1 MQRHERHSRSLE
13 NAGRYRLGVIVS
25 VSVGIGIGPVLL
37 NRSHASRVAA

>member
-13 NAGRYRLGVIVS
+13 NAGRYRLGVSI
-25 VSVGIGIGPVLL
+25 GIGIGPVLL

>member
-13 NAGRYRLGVIVS
+13 NAGRYRLGIS

>member
-13 NAGRYRLGVIVS
+13 NAGRYRLGVGI
-25 VSVGIGIGPVLL
+25 GIGIGPVLL